1 MISQSWC
8 CPWGRPQCRF
18 CLAGTLAVIIY
29 NIFIPSK
36 ETSTYNQAQTWF
48 AVVISVWQ
56 VFCSLVVRTIGG
68 AVIYAQRLHLGGH
81 LNEWSFRLMPFPSPP
96 AECKDPN
103 PRWSELTHLHQL
115 RSCCTGFLA
124 ERTWSVGHGGGRGVE
139 SKWPPDQVYGWR
151 SASLGWPTRR
161 ECILTFCGIVSNGP
175 SLLHSWDPAE
185 TRSFAESRFKPG
197 V

>member
-8 CPWGRPQCRF
+8 CPWGRPQCGF
-18 CLAGTLAVIIY
+18 CLAGTPAVIIH

-56 VFCSLVVRTIGG
+56 VFCSLVVRTVGG
-68 AVIYAQRLHLGGH
+68 AVIYAQRLRLGGH
-81 LNEWSFRLMPFPSPP
+81 LNEWSFRLMPFPSP

-103 PRWSELTHLHQL
+103 PRWSKLTHLHQL

-124 ERTWSVGHGGGRGVE
+124 ERTWSVGHGGGRGEE
-139 SKWPPDQVYGWR
+139 SKWSLDQV
-151 SASLGWPTRR
+151 
-161 ECILTFCGIVSNGP
+161 CGISWVAHKTQMHFHILWHCFKRAIP
-175 SLLHSWDPAE
+175 SAQL
-185 TRSFAESRFKPG
+185 RSCWNQELCRIE